1 MHTSSIFEV
10 VSTGCHGQFDRFQT
24 GRPIGVYIE
33 TAFTLQCLLAKGKS
47 QPVEKKFNRYTL
59 DT

>member
-1 MHTSSIFEV
+1 MSSIFEV

-33 TAFTLQCLLAKGKS
+33 TASTL
-47 QPVEKKFNRYTL
+47 
-59 DT
+59 